1 MHALRIGFAQ
11 KEESAMLSRRTLL
24 LKPMQSSVSG
34 YARVQKEN
42 GHALI
47 QLHARG
53 LKAEKVRLFG
63 LLCGHTA
70 RELGSTA
77 VNQNGEA
84 SLEAE
89 APSELEALV
98 LLGTPPKPLLI
109 GLCDGQDGGAL
120 LDVKNAAMAIAERLQ
135 KGERKPE
142 PEKPVKKPKSAPPA
156 PVHPVKSEPSL
167 PREIFLP
174 AIDPAPYAAAAAEK
188 EAEILLPPPRPTGPA
203 VDRLKKLVWPRSFE
217 TLKRYFDTG
226 MPCAL
231 LPVPGWRFV
240 QASQGLWL
248 GMQAQDGRV
257 RRVAYAY
264 AEEAPKEARDRCQSV
279 QGLDGRMYQVLWMK
293 L

>member
-1 MHALRIGFAQ
+1 
-11 KEESAMLSRRTLL
+11 MLSRRTLL
-24 LKPMQSSVSG
+24 LKPMQSAVSG
-34 YARVQKEN
+34 YARVQNEN

-53 LKAEKVRLFG
+53 LKEGKVRLFG
-63 LLCGHTA
+63 LIRGHTA
-70 RELGSTA
+70 RELSCAA
-77 VNQNGEA
+77 VNANGEA

-89 APSELEALV
+89 APKELEALV
-98 LLGTPPKPLLI
+98 LLGMPPKPLLI

-120 LDVKNAAMAIAERLQ
+120 LGVKNAAMAIAERLQ

-142 PEKPVKKPKSAPPA
+142 AEKPMEKPKTTPPA
-156 PVHPVKSEPSL
+156 PVRPAKSEPSL

-174 AIDPAPYAAAAAEK
+174 AIDPAPYTAAAAPKASEE
-188 EAEILLPPPRPTGPA
+188 EALLPPPRPAGPPA
-203 VDRLKKLVWPRSFE
+203 DRLKKLIWPRSFE
-217 TLKRYFDTG
+217 TIRRYFDSN

-231 LPVPGWRFV
+231 LPMPGWRFV

-264 AEEAPKEARDRCQSV
+264 AGEAPEAAKERCQSLK
-279 QGLDGRMYQVLWMK
+279 GMDGRTYQVLWMK
-293 L
+293 V